1 MQIGW
6 IQLAEFR
13 NYHTLEFAPSSH
25 LNLLTGPNAQGKTNL
40 LEALGFLLTGRSFRT
55 SRMVEIPR
63 WEATSAS
70 ISGEIRR
77 AEGGRTVRRMI
88 RKLDNGAARA
98 SGDTCEW
105 ARVIA
110 FGWQDLDIINGAPGA
125 RRSFI
130 DGFAGRLYPGH
141 LAALM
146 RYRQILARRNHVLQS
161 REGRAAAP
169 VVDVDGQL
177 EPWDEQLA
185 SVGMELVGRR
195 RKAAAMLQ
203 TELGRV
209 FPALSGVRQKVEI
222 RYRTALGEATEAAE
236 MLAAL
241 VRLRRVELR
250 RGVSLVG
257 PHRDDL
263 AIELDGIDVRAFGSR
278 GQQRLIALAL
288 RLAEV
293 LPVTEAAGTTPVLL
307 LDDALSELDA
317 RVRQNVLREI
327 DGAEQVFL
335 TSPEALPARGAAC
348 WTVRAGAVDRKG
360 GEDVA
365 GEIVA
370 QA

>member
-6 IQLAEFR
+6 IQLREFR
-13 NYHTLEFAPSSH
+13 NYRTLEYSPSPR
-25 LNLLTGPNAQGKTNL
+25 LNLLSGPNAQGKTNL

-55 SRMVEIPR
+55 SRLLEVPH
-63 WEATSAS
+63 WEASSAS
-70 ISGEIRR
+70 ITGEARR
-77 AEGGRTVRRMI
+77 ADGGRTVRRMI
-88 RKLDNGAARA
+88 RKLDNGTARA
-98 SGDTCEW
+98 SGDACDW

-110 FGWQDLDIINGAPGA
+110 FGWQDLEIVNGAPGA

-141 LAALM
+141 LATLV
-146 RYRQILARRNHVLQS
+146 RYRQVLARRNHLLQS
-161 REGRAAAP
+161 REPGIDER
-169 VVDVDGQL
+169 L

-185 SVGMELVGRR
+185 VTGMELIGRR
-195 RKAAAMLQ
+195 RKSSAILQ

-209 FPALSGVRQKVEI
+209 FPALSGERHKVEI
-222 RYRTALGEATEAAE
+222 RYRTALGEATEPAE

-241 VRLRRVELR
+241 LRARRAELR
-250 RGVSLVG
+250 RGVTLVG

-293 LPVTEAAGTTPVLL
+293 LPVTEAVGTAPVLL

-317 RVRQNVLREI
+317 RARENVLCEVR
-327 DGAEQVFL
+327 GAEQVFL
-335 TSPEALPARGAAC
+335 TSPEALPDVGASC
-348 WTVRAGAVDRKG
+348 WMVSGGTVREEG
-360 GEDVA
+360 G
-365 GEIVA
+365 VA